1 MRGQINY
8 PLHPS
13 LPAPAER
20 LAGPIQL
27 PSSIRQSDNPGSIRQ
42 RKYLTGTNYLIDALD
57 SGVVHTPRTLVWSH
71 GKARL
76 YRYGTEPDDRLSV
89 PVLLVYALI
98 LRPYILDLVPGRS
111 LVETLVSRGFDV
123 YLLDWGIP
131 GSDDA
136 ELGLDD
142 YVAGYLPAAILR
154 ILELSSASQ
163 VSMLGY
169 CQGGTIATT
178 YAGLFPESV
187 RNLVLL
193 GAPIDFDPPNG
204 SEAGFWTTWAR
215 QLAEPDWVSQH
226 AGIVPANVLR
236 SYMRATTRALVAATG
251 TSGLLS
257 LLHERLERD
266 EALRAWLA
274 VCRWVDDAVPFPG
287 RAFRQWIR
295 SFYQGNVLASGKL
308 RVKGRSAL
316 SQVTASV
323 LNIAGTQDTV
333 TPLWQSARTTDLVG
347 SEDTQSLIVEAGH
360 VGLVVGDVAKQDVW
374 EPTMAWLEKRSER

>member
-1 MRGQINY
+1 MQ
-8 PLHPS
+8 PS
-13 LPAPAER
+13 N
-20 LAGPIQL
+20 
-27 PSSIRQSDNPGSIRQ
+27 SIRQSDNPGTIRQ
-42 RKYLTGTNYLIDALD
+42 RKYLTGTNYLIDAVD
-57 SGVVHTPRTLVWSH
+57 SHIGHTPRTLVWSQ

-76 YRYGTEPDDRLSV
+76 YRYGADANDRLPV

-111 LVETLVSRGFDV
+111 LVEALVSRGFDV
-123 YLLDWGIP
+123 YLLDWGVP
-131 GSDDA
+131 GDDDA

-142 YVAGYLPAAILR
+142 YVVGYLPAAILR

-178 YAGLFPESV
+178 HAGLFPESV

-193 GAPIDFDPPNG
+193 GAPIDFDPPHG

-215 QLAEPDWVSQH
+215 QLPEPDYVTQH
-226 AGIVPANVLR
+226 TGNVPANVVS
-236 SYMRATTRALVAATG
+236 SYLRATTRALVTMTG
-251 TSGLLS
+251 TSNLFALLR
-257 LLHERLERD
+257 EQLERE

-295 SFYQGNVLASGKL
+295 SFYQGNVLASGRL
-308 RVKGRSAL
+308 RVKGRAAL
-316 SQVTASV
+316 SQITASV

-333 TPLWQSARTTDLVG
+333 TPLWQSDRTTELVG

-360 VGLVVGDVAKQDVW
+360 VGLVVGHTARQDVW
-374 EPTMAWLEKRSER
+374 EPTMAWLAKRSER